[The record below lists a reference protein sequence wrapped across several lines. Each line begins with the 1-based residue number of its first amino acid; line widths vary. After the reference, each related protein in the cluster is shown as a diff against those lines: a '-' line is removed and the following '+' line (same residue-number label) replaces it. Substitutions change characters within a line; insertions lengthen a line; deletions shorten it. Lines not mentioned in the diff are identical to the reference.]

1 MKFSEAI
8 MKSLNFDENMKLISR
23 YIRLFILN
31 KETNTIKKNK
41 DKSYDLKEFGIWES
55 CFGDIEENGI
65 SISYLNENQNKYVTV
80 NIFIDEDIENQVVI
94 NTYEE
99 YDLMYAPLFYNEY
112 KQLLYRN
119 YFIGE

>member
-1 MKFSEAI
+1 MYIKF
-8 MKSLNFDENMKLISR
+8 KT
-23 YIRLFILN
+23 
-31 KETNTIKKNK
+31 KEFATEFVNTIKKNK
-41 DKSYDLKEFGIWES
+41 NKSYDLKEFGIWES

-80 NIFIDEDIENQVVI
+80 NIFIDEDIENQIVI

>member
-1 MKFSEAI
+1 MYIKF
-8 MKSLNFDENMKLISR
+8 KT
-23 YIRLFILN
+23 
-31 KETNTIKKNK
+31 KEFATEFVNTIKKNK
-41 DKSYDLKEFGIWES
+41 DKSYDLKEFGMWES

-80 NIFIDEDIENQVVI
+80 NIFIDEDIENQIVI

-99 YDLMYAPLFYNEY
+99 YDLMYAPLLYNEY
-112 KQLLYRN
+112 KQLFYRN

>member
-1 MKFSEAI
+1 MYIKF
-8 MKSLNFDENMKLISR
+8 KT
-23 YIRLFILN
+23 
-31 KETNTIKKNK
+31 KEFAAEFVNTIKKNK

-65 SISYLNENQNKYVTV
+65 SISYLNKNQNKYVTV

>member
-1 MKFSEAI
+1 MYIKF
-8 MKSLNFDENMKLISR
+8 KT
-23 YIRLFILN
+23 
-31 KETNTIKKNK
+31 KEFTTEFVNTIKKNK

>member
-1 MKFSEAI
+1 MNIKF
-8 MKSLNFDENMKLISR
+8 KT
-23 YIRLFILN
+23 
-31 KETNTIKKNK
+31 KEFATEFVNTIKKNK
-41 DKSYDLKEFGIWES
+41 DKSYDLKEFGTWES

-65 SISYLNENQNKYVTV
+65 SISYLNKNQNKYITV

>member
-1 MKFSEAI
+1 MYIKF
-8 MKSLNFDENMKLISR
+8 KT
-23 YIRLFILN
+23 
-31 KETNTIKKNK
+31 KEFATEFVNTIKKNK

-55 CFGDIEENGI
+55 CFGDIEENEI

-80 NIFIDEDIENQVVI
+80 NIFIDEDIENQIVI

-112 KQLLYRN
+112 KQLFYRN

>member
-1 MKFSEAI
+1 MYIKF
-8 MKSLNFDENMKLISR
+8 KT
-23 YIRLFILN
+23 
-31 KETNTIKKNK
+31 KEFATEFVNTIKKNK

-65 SISYLNENQNKYVTV
+65 SISYLNENQNKYITV

>member
-1 MKFSEAI
+1 M
-8 MKSLNFDENMKLISR
+8 
-23 YIRLFILN
+23 
-31 KETNTIKKNK
+31 
-41 DKSYDLKEFGIWES
+41 
-55 CFGDIEENGI
+55 I

-80 NIFIDEDIENQVVI
+80 NIFIDKDIENQVVI

>member
-1 MKFSEAI
+1 MYIKF
-8 MKSLNFDENMKLISR
+8 KT
-23 YIRLFILN
+23 
-31 KETNTIKKNK
+31 KEFATEFVNTIKKNK
-41 DKSYDLKEFGIWES
+41 DKSYDLREFSIWES

-65 SISYLNENQNKYVTV
+65 SISYLNKNQNKYVTV

>member
-1 MKFSEAI
+1 MYIKF
-8 MKSLNFDENMKLISR
+8 KT
-23 YIRLFILN
+23 
-31 KETNTIKKNK
+31 KEFATEFVNTIKKNK

>member
-1 MKFSEAI
+1 MYIKFKTKEFAT
-8 MKSLNFDENMKLISR
+8 E
-23 YIRLFILN
+23 FID
-31 KETNTIKKNK
+31 TIKKNK
-41 DKSYDLKEFGIWES
+41 EKSFDFKEFGTWES

-80 NIFIDEDIENQVVI
+80 NIFIDEDIENQIVI

-99 YDLMYAPLFYNEY
+99 YDSMYAPLFYNEY

>member
-1 MKFSEAI
+1 MYIKF
-8 MKSLNFDENMKLISR
+8 KT
-23 YIRLFILN
+23 
-31 KETNTIKKNK
+31 KEFAAEFVNTIKKNK

-99 YDLMYAPLFYNEY
+99 YNLMYAPLFYNEY

>member
-1 MKFSEAI
+1 MYIKF
-8 MKSLNFDENMKLISR
+8 KT
-23 YIRLFILN
+23 
-31 KETNTIKKNK
+31 KEFATEFVNTIKKNK

-80 NIFIDEDIENQVVI
+80 NIFIDEDIENQIVI

>member
-1 MKFSEAI
+1 MYIKF
-8 MKSLNFDENMKLISR
+8 KT
-23 YIRLFILN
+23 
-31 KETNTIKKNK
+31 KEFATEFVNTIKKNK
-41 DKSYDLKEFGIWES
+41 DKSYDLKEFGIWKS

>member
-1 MKFSEAI
+1 MYIKF
-8 MKSLNFDENMKLISR
+8 KT
-23 YIRLFILN
+23 
-31 KETNTIKKNK
+31 KEFAAEFVNTIKKNK

-112 KQLLYRN
+112 KQLLYHN

>member
-1 MKFSEAI
+1 MYIKF
-8 MKSLNFDENMKLISR
+8 KT
-23 YIRLFILN
+23 
-31 KETNTIKKNK
+31 KEFATEFVNTIKKNK
-41 DKSYDLKEFGIWES
+41 DKSYDLKEFDTWKS

-65 SISYLNENQNKYVTV
+65 SISYLNENQNKYITV

>member
-1 MKFSEAI
+1 MYIKF
-8 MKSLNFDENMKLISR
+8 KT
-23 YIRLFILN
+23 
-31 KETNTIKKNK
+31 KEFAAEFVNTIKKNK
-41 DKSYDLKEFGIWES
+41 DKSYDLKEFSIWES

-65 SISYLNENQNKYVTV
+65 SISYLN
-80 NIFIDEDIENQVVI
+80 ENQVVI

>member
-1 MKFSEAI
+1 MYIKF
-8 MKSLNFDENMKLISR
+8 KT
-23 YIRLFILN
+23 
-31 KETNTIKKNK
+31 KEFAAEFVNTIKKNK

>member
-1 MKFSEAI
+1 MYIKF
-8 MKSLNFDENMKLISR
+8 KT
-23 YIRLFILN
+23 
-31 KETNTIKKNK
+31 KEFATEFVNTIKKNK

-55 CFGDIEENGI
+55 CFCDIEENGI
-65 SISYLNENQNKYVTV
+65 SISYLNKNQNKYVTV
-80 NIFIDEDIENQVVI
+80 NIFIDEDIENQIVI

-99 YDLMYAPLFYNEY
+99 YDLVYAPLFYNEY

>member
-1 MKFSEAI
+1 MYIKFKTKKFAAE
-8 MKSLNFDENMKLISR
+8 FV
-23 YIRLFILN
+23 
-31 KETNTIKKNK
+31 NTIKKNK

-80 NIFIDEDIENQVVI
+80 NIFIDKDIENQVVI
-94 NTYEE
+94 NTYEK

>member
-1 MKFSEAI
+1 MYIKF
-8 MKSLNFDENMKLISR
+8 KT
-23 YIRLFILN
+23 
-31 KETNTIKKNK
+31 KEFATEFVNTIKKNK

-65 SISYLNENQNKYVTV
+65 SISYLNENKNKYITV

>member
-1 MKFSEAI
+1 MYIKF
-8 MKSLNFDENMKLISR
+8 KT
-23 YIRLFILN
+23 
-31 KETNTIKKNK
+31 KEFATEFVNTIKKNK

-80 NIFIDEDIENQVVI
+80 NIFIDEDIENQIVI

-112 KQLLYRN
+112 KQLLYKN

>member
-1 MKFSEAI
+1 MYIKF
-8 MKSLNFDENMKLISR
+8 KT
-23 YIRLFILN
+23 
-31 KETNTIKKNK
+31 KEFATEFVNTIKKNK

-65 SISYLNENQNKYVTV
+65 SISYLNENQNKYITV
-80 NIFIDEDIENQVVI
+80 NIFIDEDIENQIVI

-99 YDLMYAPLFYNEY
+99 YDLMYALLFYNEY
-112 KQLLYRN
+112 KQLFYRN

>member
-1 MKFSEAI
+1 MYIKF
-8 MKSLNFDENMKLISR
+8 KT
-23 YIRLFILN
+23 
-31 KETNTIKKNK
+31 KEFATEFVNTIKKNK

-65 SISYLNENQNKYVTV
+65 SISYSNENQNKYVTV

>member
-1 MKFSEAI
+1 MKFNEVI
-8 MKSLNFDENMKLISR
+8 MKILNFYENMKLIYR
-23 YIRLFILN
+23 DIM
-31 KETNTIKKNK
+31 
-41 DKSYDLKEFGIWES
+41 YD
-55 CFGDIEENGI
+55 
-65 SISYLNENQNKYVTV
+65 
-80 NIFIDEDIENQVVI
+80 IFIDEDIENQVVI

>member
-1 MKFSEAI
+1 MYIKF
-8 MKSLNFDENMKLISR
+8 KT
-23 YIRLFILN
+23 
-31 KETNTIKKNK
+31 KEFATEFVNTIKKNK

-80 NIFIDEDIENQVVI
+80 NIFIDKDIENQVVI
-94 NTYEE
+94 NTYEK

>member
-1 MKFSEAI
+1 MNIKF
-8 MKSLNFDENMKLISR
+8 KT
-23 YIRLFILN
+23 
-31 KETNTIKKNK
+31 KEFATEFVNTIKKNK

-99 YDLMYAPLFYNEY
+99 YDLMYAPLFYSEY

>member
-1 MKFSEAI
+1 MYIKF
-8 MKSLNFDENMKLISR
+8 KT
-23 YIRLFILN
+23 
-31 KETNTIKKNK
+31 KEFAAEFVNTIKKNK

-112 KQLLYRN
+112 KQLFYKN

>member
-1 MKFSEAI
+1 MYIKF
-8 MKSLNFDENMKLISR
+8 KT
-23 YIRLFILN
+23 
-31 KETNTIKKNK
+31 KEFATEFVNTIKKNK

-80 NIFIDEDIENQVVI
+80 NIFIDEDIENQIAI

-112 KQLLYRN
+112 KQLFYRN

>member
-1 MKFSEAI
+1 MYIKF
-8 MKSLNFDENMKLISR
+8 KT
-23 YIRLFILN
+23 
-31 KETNTIKKNK
+31 KEFATEFVNTIKKNK
-41 DKSYDLKEFGIWES
+41 DKSYDLKEFGTWKS

-80 NIFIDEDIENQVVI
+80 NIFIDEDIENQIVI

>member
-1 MKFSEAI
+1 MNIKF
-8 MKSLNFDENMKLISR
+8 KT
-23 YIRLFILN
+23 
-31 KETNTIKKNK
+31 KEIATEFVNTIKKNK

-80 NIFIDEDIENQVVI
+80 NIFIDEDIENQIVI

-112 KQLLYRN
+112 KQLFYRN

>member
-1 MKFSEAI
+1 MYIKF
-8 MKSLNFDENMKLISR
+8 KT
-23 YIRLFILN
+23 
-31 KETNTIKKNK
+31 KEFATEFVNTIKKNK

-80 NIFIDEDIENQVVI
+80 NIFIDEDIENQIVI

-99 YDLMYAPLFYNEY
+99 YDLMYAPLFYNKY
-112 KQLLYRN
+112 KQLFYME